1 MQHDEQELLK
11 IATRAWRVNLSEL
24 TSKSQQRLRN
34 SGIINYS
41 RDAEGLNRGTD
52 NIASKLGLSTK
63 EPQGF
68 DFGDYGKALGRR
80 SNLNS
85 YIDAKKINPSTV
97 KPQHLGYMSE
107 TQFDLRKYLK
117 DKVKSTKRF

>member
-11 IATRAWRVNLSEL
+11 IATRAWRINLSEL
-24 TSKSQQRLRN
+24 TSKSRQKLRD

-52 NIASKLGLSTK
+52 NIARKLGLSTK

-68 DFGDYGKALGRR
+68 DFRDYGDALGRR

-85 YIDAKKINPSTV
+85 YIDAKKISPSTV
-97 KPQHLGYMSE
+97 EPQHLGYMSE
-107 TQFDLRKYLK
+107 TQFGLRKYLK